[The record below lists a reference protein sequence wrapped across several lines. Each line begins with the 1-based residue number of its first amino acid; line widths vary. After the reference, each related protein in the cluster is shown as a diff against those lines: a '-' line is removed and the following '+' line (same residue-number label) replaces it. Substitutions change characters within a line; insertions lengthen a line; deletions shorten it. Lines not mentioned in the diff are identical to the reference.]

1 MSDEPKPKTDPYKFV
16 GYLLAL
22 AILTPIG
29 WWLHRHLGLA
39 DWLRSIGFNEWFQ

>member
-1 MSDEPKPKTDPYKFV
+1 MTDEPKPKPDPYKFI

-29 WWLHRHLGLA
+29 WWLRENEVFGFG
-39 DWLRSIGFNEWFQ
+39 DWVASLFQ